1 MQRGYRLPDTRGVLW
16 PPVHR
21 VLAGAGALGRCTP
34 SGGPG
39 WAVACTG
46 FGVAGCRAPAWS
58 GWLGRCYRRGAG
70 PATGYG
76 YRVTGWWVVPVGPA
90 VFSCFC
96 EAVTRCFAKPFRL
109 YARLSDFR
117 QAVGVIA
124 LPRWF
129 NASDG
134 LVAVAVGAP
143 HGVYPR
149 PGFQTA
155 R

>member
-1 MQRGYRLPDTRGVLW
+1 MQRGYRLSDTRGVLW

-21 VLAGAGALGRCTP
+21 VLAGAVVLGGYTLRWPRLGCGVHRLRGCRVQGTGVVRLARQALPPGY
-34 SGGPG
+34 GPG
-39 WAVACTG
+39 
-46 FGVAGCRAPAWS
+46 
-58 GWLGRCYRRGAG
+58 YRVRVH
-70 PATGYG
+70 
-76 YRVTGWWVVPVGPA
+76 RVTGWWVVPVGPA

-117 QAVGVIA
+117 QAVGVNA

-134 LVAVAVGAP
+134 LVAGGVGAP

>member
-1 MQRGYRLPDTRGVLW
+1 MASGAPCTGRYWGVGWVHAPVASVGLWRAQASGLP
-16 PPVHR
+16 
-21 VLAGAGALGRCTP
+21 GAG
-34 SGGPG
+34 
-39 WAVACTG
+39 
-46 FGVAGCRAPAWS
+46 APAWS
-58 GWLGRCYRRGAG
+58 GWVGGCYRRGTA
-70 PATGYG
+70 PATGYR
-76 YRVTGWWVVPVGPA
+76 YRVTGWWVVSVGPA

-96 EAVTRCFAKPFRL
+96 EAVTRCFAKPFWL

-129 NASDG
+129 SASDG
-134 LVAVAVGAP
+134 LVAGVVGAP

>member
-1 MQRGYRLPDTRGVLW
+1 MVS
-16 PPVHR
+16 V
-21 VLAGAGALGRCTP
+21 AGFR
-34 SGGPG
+34 
-39 WAVACTG
+39 
-46 FGVAGCRAPAWS
+46 VAGCYCPGLVR
-58 GWLGRCYRRGAG
+58 LVRRVL
-70 PATGYG
+70 PPGYSPG
-76 YRVTGWWVVPVGPA
+76 YRVRVHGVTGWWVVSVGPA

-96 EAVTRCFAKPFRL
+96 EAVTRKFAKQFWL

-134 LVAVAVGAP
+134 LVAGVVGAP

-155 R
+155 G

>member
-1 MQRGYRLPDTRGVLW
+1 MV
-16 PPVHR
+16 
-21 VLAGAGALGRCTP
+21 
-34 SGGPG
+34 SG

-46 FGVAGCRAPAWS
+46 FGGCRVQ
-58 GWLGRCYRRGAG
+58 GTGLVRLGRQALPPGCR
-70 PATGYG
+70 PG
-76 YRVTGWWVVPVGPA
+76 YRVQGYTVTGWWVVPVGPA
-90 VFSCFC
+90 VFCCFC
-96 EAVTRCFAKPFRL
+96 EAVARCFAKPFWL
-109 YARLSDFR
+109 YARLSDFV
-117 QAVGVIA
+117 QAVGVNA

-134 LVAVAVGAP
+134 LVAGVVGVP